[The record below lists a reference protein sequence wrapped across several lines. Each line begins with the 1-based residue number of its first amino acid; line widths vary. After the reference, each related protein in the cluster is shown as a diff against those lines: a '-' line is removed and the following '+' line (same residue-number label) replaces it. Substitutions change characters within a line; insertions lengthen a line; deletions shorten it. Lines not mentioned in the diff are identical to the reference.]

1 MHDCTSTSEKS
12 SWSKSLNIL
21 NHFHMEKITFIIKM
35 VTASTSHI
43 IDLMK
48 DFFILFQVVLSQGGL
63 ELLMA
68 QPEPYIKG
76 VRKEQC
82 KL

>member
-1 MHDCTSTSEKS
+1 
-12 SWSKSLNIL
+12 
-21 NHFHMEKITFIIKM
+21 MEKITFIIKM

-76 VRKEQC
+76 VGKEQC